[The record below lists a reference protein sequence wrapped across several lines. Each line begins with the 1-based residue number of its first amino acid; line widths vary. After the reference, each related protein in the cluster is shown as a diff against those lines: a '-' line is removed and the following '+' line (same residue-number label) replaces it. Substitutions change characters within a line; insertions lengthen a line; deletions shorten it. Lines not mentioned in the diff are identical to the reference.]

1 MSPDQL
7 PPDVQAA
14 RKARINSDIIKLCS
28 NKPIYINPTA
38 QGIGLYTH
46 VAGPKTASQNP
57 HFEYAD
63 NDGEVALL
71 LLGGPRKIVP
81 SNKLREPLREEV
93 AAVYEE
99 LQDAVKAEEQIW
111 SEMRAAAD
119 AEGKNARDAYT
130 MSLDTLKEKYGP
142 INPPQPEGTRQP
154 TTQQYQ
160 RRNSAASSVAD
171 SAALKNLNTSTAAPA
186 DLQRQN
192 PLASNGA
199 AQPEPERRPSAT
211 ATGNT
216 YEASRDPR
224 RQGRRGER

>member
-1 MSPDQL
+1 MSTDQL

-28 NKPIYINPTA
+28 IKPIYINPTA

-63 NDGEVALL
+63 NANGEVALL
-71 LLGGPRKIVP
+71 PLGGPRKIVP
-81 SNKLREPLREEV
+81 SNRPREPLREEV
-93 AAVYEE
+93 AAVYKE
-99 LQDAVKAEEQIW
+99 LQDAVKAEEKIW

-119 AEGKNARDAYT
+119 AKGKNVRDAYT
-130 MSLDTLKEKYGP
+130 MSLDTLKEKYGLV
-142 INPPQPEGTRQP
+142 NTPQPESANQP
-154 TTQQYQ
+154 TAQRYQ
-160 RRNSAASSVAD
+160 RRHSEASSVAD
-171 SAALKNLNTSTAAPA
+171 SGALKRLKTSNAPPS

-192 PLASNGA
+192 PRTSNGG
-199 AQPEPERRPSAT
+199 AQTKPERRPSAT

-224 RQGRRGER
+224 RQGR